1 MKLYGSYTSPY
12 VRQCRIVLAQTGMEC
27 ELVETDHAQ
36 SAEQSPTCRVP
47 FLRDVDAM
55 LTDSASILR
64 HLREQA
70 GQRFFPAIEDFD
82 FFLLVNTAM
91 DSAVNLFLLE
101 RDGVTPASSAYL
113 ARQQRRVVQV
123 LDELERRIDGVTDQ
137 SGDGMIR
144 LGCFLSWALFRQR
157 IVLEPTL
164 FSTVRGVAMPRVQA
178 VSLGRASSPYRRVR
192 FRCSRS
198 RNAPATGPNWRP
210 LATARW

>member
-12 VRQCRIVLAQTGMEC
+12 VRHCRIVLAQTGMEC
-27 ELVETDHAQ
+27 ELVETDYAQ

-47 FLRDVDAM
+47 FLRDGDAM

-82 FFLLVNTAM
+82 LFLLVNTAM

-123 LDELERRIDGVTDQ
+123 LDGLERRIDGVTDQ

-157 IVLEPTL
+157 
-164 FSTVRGVAMPRVQA
+164 VRQSNKPK
-178 VSLGRASSPYRRVR
+178 
-192 FRCSRS
+192 
-198 RNAPATGPNWRP
+198 GPNSP
-210 LATARW
+210 HCA